1 MSRRPAGR
9 CSSPTRLLG
18 QNLLAACLSLALAA
32 CGAMSA
38 DRGADHAQRI
48 AALAITPTPDGLGRL
63 QRGMAGGALMLAARF
78 DPATH
83 RDAWDRPRGWTSLS
97 LATPPPFPFG
107 QLTNAD
113 AAALNAVLPIDDAD
127 FAPAQPFF
135 LRASPPERA
144 RALLCMTQAIY
155 YEAALEP
162 TEGQQAVAQTVINRV
177 RHPDFPKSVCGVVYE
192 GSQLPIGCQFSFTCD
207 GSLARPPIEPYWSR
221 ARFVAEAA
229 LDGFVARNVGSAT
242 HYHADYVFPRWGPQ
256 MVKIVQLGAHI
267 FYRYPGPAGAPQGL
281 TGAYSGRELSVAL
294 VSPAQATL
302 QQAANAAAQS
312 AQLASVGPAQAQTI
326 ASMSGGRPMLL
337 IPPASP
343 GAPDAATAASDA
355 RAVVM
360 PGRYIYGRRM
370 PTRAEIAKIN
380 AMLPPNPTDDAPVAT
395 AGGDGR

>member
-1 MSRRPAGR
+1 M
-9 CSSPTRLLG
+9 T
-18 QNLLAACLSLALAA
+18 LALAA

-38 DRGADHAQRI
+38 DRGATQRI
-48 AALAITPTPDGLGRL
+48 AVSATSLTPEGFTRL
-63 QRGMAGGALMLAARF
+63 QRGMSGATLRLAARF
-78 DPATH
+78 DPAAH
-83 RDAWDRPRGWTSLS
+83 GDAWDRPLGWTSLS
-97 LATPPPFPFG
+97 LATSPPFPFG
-107 QLTNAD
+107 QLTNTD

-162 TEGQQAVAQTVINRV
+162 TQGQQAVAQTVINRV

-221 ARFVAEAA
+221 AKFVAEAA
-229 LDGFVARNVGSAT
+229 LDGFVAKDVGSAT

-267 FYRYPGPAGAPQGL
+267 FYRYPGPAGAPQVL
-281 TGAYSGRELSVAL
+281 TGAYAGRELAVLL
-294 VSPAQATL
+294 VSPAQAAI
-302 QQAANAAAQS
+302 QAANAAQN
-312 AQLASVGPAQAQTI
+312 AQLAAQLAAAPAQSI
-326 ASMSGGRPMLL
+326 AAVTGGRPMLL
-337 IPPASP
+337 IPPAAP
-343 GAPDAATAASDA
+343 GAPDATMAGADA
-355 RAVVM
+355 RAVVV
-360 PGRYIYGRRM
+360 PGRYVFGRRI
-370 PTRAEIAKIN
+370 PTREEIAKIN
-380 AMLPPNPTDDAPVAT
+380 AMLPPTPVDDTPVVT

>member
-9 CSSPTRLLG
+9 LLG
-18 QNLLAACLSLALAA
+18 RNLVAACLSLALAA

-38 DRGADHAQRI
+38 DRSADHTQRI
-48 AALAITPTPDGLGRL
+48 AAAAVSLTPEGLGRFE
-63 QRGMAGGALMLAARF
+63 RGMDGGALMLAGRF

-83 RDAWDRPRGWTSLS
+83 SDIWDRPRGWTSLG
-97 LATPPPFPFG
+97 LAAPPPFPFG
-107 QLTNAD
+107 RLTNAD

-135 LRASPPERA
+135 LRASAPERA

-162 TEGQQAVAQTVINRV
+162 SEGQQAVAQTVINRV

-221 ARFVAEAA
+221 AGFVAEAA
-229 LDGFVARNVGSAT
+229 LDGFVARNIGSAT

-267 FYRYPGPAGAPQGL
+267 FYRYPGPAGAPQVL
-281 TGAYSGRELSVAL
+281 TGAYAGRELAVSLVSRAQAALEAARAARNTPLGAGQSQTVASVA
-294 VSPAQATL
+294 
-302 QQAANAAAQS
+302 
-312 AQLASVGPAQAQTI
+312 
-326 ASMSGGRPMLL
+326 GGRPMLL

-343 GAPDAATAASDA
+343 GAPSAGAAASDA
-355 RAVVM
+355 RALVM
-360 PGRYIYGRRM
+360 PGHLVFGRRI
-370 PTRAEIAKIN
+370 PTRAEIATIN
-380 AMLPPNPTDDAPVAT
+380 AILPPVAADDAPVAT
-395 AGGDGR
+395 SGGDAH

>member
-267 FYRYPGPAGAPQGL
+267 FYRFPGPFGAPQVL
-281 TGAYSGRELSVAL
+281 TGQYEGRELAVAL
-294 VSPAQATL
+294 VSPAQAAL
-302 QQAANAAAQS
+302 EAAKAAAVN
-312 AQLASVGPAQAQTI
+312 AQLGAAGVQTV
-326 ASMSGGRPMLL
+326 ATVAGARPMLL

-343 GAPDAATAASDA
+343 GAPDAAGAGADARAIVVPGQVVAGRRVPTRQEIATINAALPPVAASDA
-355 RAVVM
+355 
-360 PGRYIYGRRM
+360 PI
-370 PTRAEIAKIN
+370 
-380 AMLPPNPTDDAPVAT
+380 AT
-395 AGGDGR
+395 AGADVQP